1 MTILLRS
8 FLIGVCLIAAL
19 AATAQTDHGDWDTY
33 VLYIKNRP
41 VSVMVDLGFGQSP
54 EARQRPNAIIVSVP
68 LVKVQEDGLPVFSE
82 LKKLDSLETA
92 LIDGLREKL
101 SAVYTGRHT
110 SNGKRDFYFYSN
122 DTLNAR
128 LHVAELLTP
137 FSPYRAHVLVA
148 ADKDLSNYLNV
159 LYPTQVELQRI
170 YNRRMIMQLRNA
182 GDALTAPRKITHF
195 IFFKTE
201 KDRKSFAL
209 TVQDNRFTIEHFS
222 DEKGVKER
230 PYSLEISRADKVDE
244 DSIEDVS
251 LYLWELALKYGAKYD
266 GWETFP
272 VTTP

>member
-1 MTILLRS
+1 MMILLRS
-8 FLIGVCLIAAL
+8 FLIGICFIPGLTAS
-19 AATAQTDHGDWDTY
+19 AQTDHGDWDTY

-41 VSVMVDLGFGQSP
+41 VSVMVDLSFGQSP
-54 EARQRPNAIIVSVP
+54 EAKQHPNVILVSVP

-82 LKKLDSLETA
+82 LKKLDSLETL
-92 LIDGLREKL
+92 LINGLRDKL

-122 DTLNAR
+122 DTLNAH
-128 LHVAELLTP
+128 LHVTDLVST
-137 FSPYRAHVLVA
+137 FNPYRANVLVA
-148 ADKDLSNYLNV
+148 ADKDLSHYLNV

-170 YNRRMIMQLRNA
+170 YNRRMIMHLRNA
-182 GDALTAPRKITHF
+182 GDVLNAPRKVSHF

-209 TVQDNRFTIEHFS
+209 TVQDNRFTIEHFN
-222 DEKGVKER
+222 DEKAVKDR
-230 PYSLEISRADKVDE
+230 PYSLEISRADRVDE
-244 DSIEDVS
+244 DNIEEVS